1 MRQPIEELPRVP
13 WSEFAP
19 YFAQEYRVSKKDGAD
34 HVTIIG
40 PTGTGKSAMAMW
52 VASHREWVCQL
63 VEKPKDDELKRR
75 LKADGYTR
83 RDELPDGN
91 GQTRRVFIWP
101 SHKRG
106 EPIGVQRFL
115 FGRAMAT
122 GYRVGG
128 WHFVIH
134 EGQHVVESLGMRR
147 QIVTSLRMGRSNAN
161 GLIVCT
167 GRPAWMPRDIY
178 SSAHHLFLFN
188 TNDENDLRSIGG
200 MNGVNNRQIRHTV
213 ENLNRDTHEVLY
225 VNTRTR
231 YAAVTRSPRG
241 L

>member
-1 MRQPIEELPRVP
+1 LPAAIEQLPRIE
-13 WSEFAP
+13 WAEFAA
-19 YFAQEYRVSKKDGAD
+19 YFAQEYRVSARDGAD

-40 PTGTGKSAMAMW
+40 PTSTGKSTIAMW
-52 VASHREWVCQL
+52 VAAHREWVCQFI
-63 VEKPKDDELKRR
+63 EKPKDNELKRALSR
-75 LKADGYTR
+75 GGYVR
-83 RDELPDGN
+83 RDGLPDGAGRVN
-91 GQTRRVFIWP
+91 RVFIWP
-101 SHKRG
+101 KHNRG
-106 EPIGVQRFL
+106 EPIAEQRAQ
-115 FGRAMAT
+115 FGQAMAD

-134 EGQHVVESLGMRR
+134 EGQHMVESLGLRR

-178 SSAHHLFLFN
+178 SSATHLFLFS

-200 MNGVNNRQIRHTV
+200 MNGVNNKAIRAAV
-213 ENLNRDTHEVLY
+213 ESLDRDAHEVLY

-231 YAAVTRSPRG
+231 YSAVTRSPRG